1 MEAVNKAT
9 FVTVSQKS
17 THVGI
22 GLYIDGV
29 GKYQR
34 FDICFVDGLDY
45 WGVVV
50 IDPDGKTTTVI
61 KPRTVDGLEVLEVN
75 IEFDGRRLPPMI
87 IHNAYEK
94 GMYEI
99 IL

>member
-1 MEAVNKAT
+1 MEAVNKAR

-17 THVGI
+17 MHVGI
-22 GLYIDGV
+22 GLNIDGV
-29 GKYQR
+29 DKCQR

-61 KPRTVDGLEVLEVN
+61 KPRTVDTLEVN

-87 IHNAYEK
+87 IYNAYEK

>member
-1 MEAVNKAT
+1 MGAVNKAT

-22 GLYIDGV
+22 GLTIDGV
-29 GKYQR
+29 DKYQR
-34 FDICFVDGLDY
+34 FDICFMNSPDY

-61 KPRTVDGLEVLEVN
+61 KPRTVDVLE
-75 IEFDGRRLPPMI
+75 IDIKFDGKELPPI
-87 IHNAYEK
+87 IIYNTYEK
-94 GMYEI
+94 GIYEVM
-99 IL
+99 L